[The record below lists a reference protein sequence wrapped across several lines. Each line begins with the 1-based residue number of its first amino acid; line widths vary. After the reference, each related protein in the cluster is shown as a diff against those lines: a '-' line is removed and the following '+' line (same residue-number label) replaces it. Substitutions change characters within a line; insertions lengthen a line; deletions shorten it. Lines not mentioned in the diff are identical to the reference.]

1 MGEQPVLSFRVLQ
14 EVFDDIWQELEPKV
28 DERDTNKQRSEL
40 ARHIITAYQ
49 RGLKP
54 AEIKVAILKERIA
67 PKPPA

>member
-28 DERDTNKQRSEL
+28 DERDTDEQRSEL

-54 AEIKVAILKERIA
+54 AEIKATILKEHVT
-67 PKPPA
+67 PKPQA